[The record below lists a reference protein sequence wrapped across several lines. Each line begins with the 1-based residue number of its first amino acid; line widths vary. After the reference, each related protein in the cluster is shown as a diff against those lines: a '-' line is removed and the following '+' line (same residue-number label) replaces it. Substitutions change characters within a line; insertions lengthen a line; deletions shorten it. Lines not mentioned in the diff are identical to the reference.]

1 MLNFIIRVGMAL
13 VGLALLVE
21 VFMPPISEA
30 TKIDRHELVSQRD
43 TDNNGWHRTSTV
55 YRLHFFGSRIA
66 SCDVG
71 VTAYDGTTDGDRVT
85 VRYSRLFKAC
95 TAIDKD
101 GVKVYAY
108 LGWRWFYA
116 AGAVFLL
123 LAAFGALP
131 SLEFEGRRIY

>member
-13 VGLALLVE
+13 VGLAMLVE
-21 VFMPPISEA
+21 TFMPPISEA
-30 TKIDRHELVSQRD
+30 TKIDRHELVSRRD
-43 TDNNGWHRTSTV
+43 SDNRTSPL

-71 VTAYDGTTDGDRVT
+71 VTAYDGTTDGDRIT
-85 VRYSRLFKAC
+85 VRYTRLFKAC

-101 GVKVYAY
+101 GIKVYANQ
-108 LGWRWFYA
+108 GWRWFYA